1 MFLQFF
7 IHTTRH
13 FLQAK
18 EKKNKQTKRQIITYV
33 EVPVLAPDSVNSD
46 IFPFPVAL
54 RSHTKVILDIL
65 QSHMYS
71 KTQRLVIVFIS
82 LQTTNDNNLYAD
94 LLK

>member
-1 MFLQFF
+1 M
-7 IHTTRH
+7 
-13 FLQAK
+13 
-18 EKKNKQTKRQIITYV
+18 
-33 EVPVLAPDSVNSD
+33 LAPDSVNSD

-71 KTQRLVIVFIS
+71 KTQRLVIVLIS

>member
-1 MFLQFF
+1 M
-7 IHTTRH
+7 
-13 FLQAK
+13 
-18 EKKNKQTKRQIITYV
+18 
-33 EVPVLAPDSVNSD
+33 LAPDSVNSD
-46 IFPFPVAL
+46 IFPFPAAL

-82 LQTTNDNNLYAD
+82 LQTTNDNNRYAD

>member
-1 MFLQFF
+1 MFLQFV

-18 EKKNKQTKRQIITYV
+18 EKKKKTKRQIITYV

-54 RSHTKVILDIL
+54 RSHTKVISDIL